1 MHSLMI
7 AACFIAIVLA
17 PCLAA
22 QWTGTIRLW
31 EEREI
36 ERKVPVA
43 EVEVRELDDPEPSAV
58 FQQRAALLKCARTQR
73 VRQMH
78 LPVDGVSTVAR

>member
-31 EEREI
+31 EEREV
-36 ERKVPVA
+36 ERKVPVVQEQA
-43 EVEVRELDDPEPSAV
+43 REFDDPEPSAV
-58 FQQRAALLKCARTQR
+58 FQQREALLKCARKQR

-78 LPVDGVSTVAR
+78 LPVDGASTVR